1 MFLQKDE
8 YSIAHLKPNYS
19 MYDIVIIWAGASWIF
34 AAIHAPKNLKKVILE
49 KNKKLWVKVLL
60 SWWERCNVS
69 NIDIHPEQD
78 YFWKN
83 KKALLWLFKKFSNYD
98 MISWL
103 EERWIETHIE
113 DRGRIILKSWKSADL
128 VELLTR
134 ELRKNNVEI
143 ISEFSATDI
152 EKNDDVFT
160 ITSPERTITAKKV
173 IIASGGKSFAQ
184 VGTDW
189 WGYSMAEK
197 FWIVVVA
204 PYKWLCWIVTR
215 EDLSSISGSTLFL
228 TLELF
233 DGTKKIYEE
242 YGSFLFTHFGLSG
255 PLVFNGV
262 LKIGEHIRNKWID
275 TEEEI
280 VYIKENISIHLVFN
294 AENLTKKVEK
304 FFELTPENM
313 EKTLHIN
320 DLRSWAEAKVT
331 GGWVLLDELT
341 NTFES
346 KKVPGLYF
354 VWEVLD
360 ITGKTWGFNLQ
371 SAWSEGYVV
380 WKSLLTE

>member
-1 MFLQKDE
+1 
-8 YSIAHLKPNYS
+8 
-19 MYDIVIIWAGASWIF
+19 MYDIAIIWGGASGIF
-34 AAIHAPKNLKKVILE
+34 AAIHAPKNLKKVLLE
-49 KNKKLWVKVLL
+49 KNNKLWTKVLL
-60 SWWERCNVS
+60 SGWERCNVS
-69 NIDIHPEQD
+69 NIDIHTEQD

-83 KKALLWLFKKFSNYD
+83 KKALLGLFKKFSNYD

-103 EERWIETHIE
+103 EERGIETQIE

-128 VELLTR
+128 VELLTK

-143 ISEFSATDI
+143 ISDFSATNI
-152 EKNDDVFT
+152 EKNGDIFT

-189 WGYSMAEK
+189 WGYAMAEK
-197 FWIVVVA
+197 FWIEVVA
-204 PYKWLCWIVTR
+204 PYKGLCWIVTR

-262 LKIGEHIRNKWID
+262 LKIGEHIRNKWINA
-275 TEEEI
+275 EQEI
-280 VYIKENISIHLVFN
+280 NYIKENIHIHLIFN
-294 AENLTKKVEK
+294 PQQLTKKVEK
-304 FFELTPENM
+304 FFEITPENM
-313 EKTLHIN
+313 EKMLHIN

-331 GGWVLLDELT
+331 GGGVLLDELT

-346 KKVPGLYF
+346 KKIPGLYF
-354 VWEVLD
+354 VGEVLD
-360 ITGKTWGFNLQ
+360 ITWKTGWFNLQ

-380 WKSLLTE
+380 GKSMLTE